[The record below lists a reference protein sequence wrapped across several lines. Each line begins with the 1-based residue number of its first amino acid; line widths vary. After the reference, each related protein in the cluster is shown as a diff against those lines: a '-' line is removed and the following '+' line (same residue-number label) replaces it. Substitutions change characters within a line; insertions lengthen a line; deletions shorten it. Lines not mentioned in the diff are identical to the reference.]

1 MRSCNERENNSGDS
15 SKRLLGHGTASFFD
29 PSVWSDRAVQDV
41 FVDPAACGLLQKSIG
56 IQEPCAAEQ
65 AAGSLHFHID
75 PVFSRLMAE
84 DSYGEPVSEL
94 PCLPAGKH
102 FVLIRCQCRGIAA
115 FLQLLPMRQLGSVLE
130 P

>member
-1 MRSCNERENNSGDS
+1 MQQCNEGENNSGDS
-15 SKRLLGHGTASFFD
+15 SKRFLGHSTASLD
-29 PSVWSDRAVQDV
+29 PSVWSDRALQEV
-41 FVDPAACGLLQKSIG
+41 FVDPAACGLLQKRIG

-65 AAGSLHFHID
+65 AAASLHFHID

-84 DSYGEPVSEL
+84 DSYGEPVGEP
-94 PCLPAGKH
+94 PCLPVRKD

-130 P
+130 PD